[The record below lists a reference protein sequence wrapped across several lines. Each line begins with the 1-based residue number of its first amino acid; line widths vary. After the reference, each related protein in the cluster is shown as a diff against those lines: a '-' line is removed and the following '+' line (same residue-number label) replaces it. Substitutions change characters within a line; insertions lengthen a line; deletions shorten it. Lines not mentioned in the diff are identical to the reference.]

1 MIEAEFISKFDDAD
15 AVDMSDTTTNITEEN
30 IKELHILADRY
41 PQAQS
46 AIIPMLHLVQSID
59 AVSYTHLTLPT
70 ILLV

>member
-30 IKELHILADRY
+30 IKELHILA
-41 PQAQS
+41 
-46 AIIPMLHLVQSID
+46 

-70 ILLV
+70 KA